1 MGRDSNI
8 YGADDNNFAEG
19 VASDA
24 LSNTAGSYIW
34 GGLKDARADSWDG
47 TKDPQEGDP
56 DVLAGNKAG
65 AGDDGKMDWN
75 YDSKLPRHRTV
86 KSSPDESTFTAP
98 KRFSGK

>member
-24 LSNTAGSYIW
+24 LSNTAGSYTW
-34 GGLKDARADSWDG
+34 GPLKDSRADSWDG

-56 DVLAGNKAG
+56 DVLPANKAG
-65 AGDDGKMDWN
+65 AGSDGKMDWN
-75 YDSKLPRHRTV
+75 YDAKLPRHRKV
-86 KSSPDESTFTAP
+86 DVSSEDGKYTPP